1 MNDVNHLQRIQSYW
15 DWRAA
20 GNFIC
25 GGAGAA
31 LVACTALHAMD
42 SPAAPWLLAAGL
54 GLVGLGL
61 FFVWLEIGRPWRAI
75 NVFLHLRSSWM
86 SREAV
91 AACLLFLLGAGL
103 IFGMTWRAWPVA
115 LVALFF
121 IYCQARIVMAAR
133 GIPAWREKATGVL
146 LFVTALA
153 EGAGLF
159 CAVMAWVG
167 LPARAAI
174 GLGVLLIVRAVGFQA
189 WRRRMEAGPATAAA
203 QWAQHCAPRIRV
215 AGAFVPLLALV
226 LAIFAGALAPVLVT
240 VAGLLAAATGAAFKF
255 LLITRMGQHQGYSL
269 PHMPVRGVPRVA
281 PR

>member
-1 MNDVNHLQRIQSYW
+1 MTDVNHLQRMQAYW

-31 LVACTALHAMD
+31 LVACTAMHAMD

-61 FFVWLEIGRPWRAI
+61 FFVWLEIGRPWRAM
-75 NVFLHLRSSWM
+75 NVFLHLRTSWM

-91 AACLLFLLGAGL
+91 AASVLFLLGAGL
-103 IFGMTWRAWPVA
+103 VFGMKWRAWPTA
-115 LVALFF
+115 LVALVF
-121 IYCQARIVMAAR
+121 IYCQVRIVMAAR

-159 CAVMAWVG
+159 CVVMAWVG
-167 LPARAAI
+167 LPTPAPIALGLLLVARAVAF
-174 GLGVLLIVRAVGFQA
+174 RSWQ
-189 WRRRMEAGPATAAA
+189 RRMEAGPATVAA
-203 QWAQHCAPRIRV
+203 QWARHCAPRIRV
-215 AGAFVPLLALV
+215 AGAIVPLLALL
-226 LAIFAGALAPVLVT
+226 LAIFAGPLAPVLVT

-255 LLITRMGQHQGYSL
+255 LLITRMGQYQGYSL

>member
-1 MNDVNHLQRIQSYW
+1 MNDVNHLQRMQSYW

-20 GNFIC
+20 GNFMC

-54 GLVGLGL
+54 ALVGLGL
-61 FFVWLEIGRPWRAI
+61 FFVWLEIGRPWRAM
-75 NVFLHLRSSWM
+75 NVFLHLRTSWM
-86 SREAV
+86 SREAL
-91 AACLLFLLGAGL
+91 AASVLFLLGAGL
-103 IFGMTWRAWPVA
+103 IFGMTSRAWPVA
-115 LVALFF
+115 LVALAF
-121 IYCQARIVMAAR
+121 IYCQVRIVMAAR

-167 LPARAAI
+167 LPPQVPVA
-174 GLGVLLIVRAVGFQA
+174 LGVLVVARAVAFIA
-189 WRRRMEAGPATAAA
+189 WRRRMEAGRATAAA
-203 QWAQHCAPRIRV
+203 QWARHCAPRILGG
-215 AGAFVPLLALV
+215 GAIAPLLALL
-226 LAIFAGALAPVLVT
+226 LAIVAGPLAPVLVT
-240 VAGLLAAATGAAFKF
+240 LAGLLAAATGAAFKF
-255 LLITRMGQHQGYSL
+255 LLITRMGQYQGYSL